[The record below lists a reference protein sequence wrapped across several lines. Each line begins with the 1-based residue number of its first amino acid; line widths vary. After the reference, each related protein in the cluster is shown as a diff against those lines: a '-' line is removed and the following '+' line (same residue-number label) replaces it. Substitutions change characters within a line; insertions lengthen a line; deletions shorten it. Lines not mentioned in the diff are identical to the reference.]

1 MSLSSKQLIQ
11 EALQLSSNERANIA
25 EELIASLDTVTDMGV
40 EQAWQK
46 EVEKRIREID
56 QNKVKMISWEEVQ
69 KQLKE

>member
-1 MSLSSKQLIQ
+1 MTLSSKQLIH
-11 EALQLSSNERANIA
+11 EALQLPSKERANIA

-56 QNKVKMISWEEVQ
+56 QNQIKMISWEKV
-69 KQLKE
+69 